1 MASITLCMNGEQLL
15 RRIETEI
22 RKQKDLQIYAKSA
35 VDNELI
41 LKSQSKI
48 TLLTH
53 KYRELSNISGLKAK
67 MQRMTVSG
75 YRRMKVS

>member
-1 MASITLCMNGEQLL
+1 MVSITLCMNGEQLL

-22 RKQKDLQIYAKSA
+22 RKQKDLQIYAKTA

-53 KYRELSNISGLKAK
+53 KYRDVLKASGLKSQLK
-67 MQRMTVSG
+67 RVGVSG
-75 YRRMKVS
+75 YRRIAI

>member
-1 MASITLCMNGEQLL
+1 MVSITLCMNGEQLL

-53 KYRELSNISGLKAK
+53 KYRDVLKASGLKSQLKRA
-67 MQRMTVSG
+67 RVSG
-75 YRRMKVS
+75 YRRIAI

>member
-1 MASITLCMNGEQLL
+1 MVSITLCMNGEQLL

-53 KYRELSNISGLKAK
+53 KYRDVLKASGLKSQLKRAG
-67 MQRMTVSG
+67 VSG
-75 YRRMKVS
+75 YRRIAI